1 MSDTQAVRDF
11 FGDEDY
17 GFLVQTASGS
27 EDVWASRYGIVEMA
41 AEMATD
47 ILKEDV
53 AAFELVLE
61 RDEVDRLRLFDVEE
75 FRRLALLGLAFGVD
89 RGDGACANYLGAL
102 YYLGDVLPQDYLRA
116 EELYELADAKGIVH
130 AMVNLG
136 YIYEYG
142 RVGEPDY
149 VRAYMQY
156 AKAAAIARHFEALY
170 KLGDMYA
177 RGRIGARDLQTAL
190 ALWDRSLQVAKGE
203 AAQAQPAFRIAQLI
217 ADPENVEQGLL
228 YDPMGALR
236 LFQLAERGLRI
247 SVARGETHYQARL
260 DQAIQGQE
268 RMRIVLQHPDGYQYL
283 VGLAT
288 AVRHWS
294 TLERN
299 AWRPGRVPPSGRQAL
314 RFGCPHLAEPAAT
327 PTNGRY
333 PRAPSRRTNAP
344 AHRAKSAPPSTA
356 GIGSDASAVLGVAA
370 FAVVFV

>member
-1 MSDTQAVRDF
+1 MSDTQSVRDF

-17 GFLVQTASGS
+17 GFLVTTASGS
-27 EDVWASRYGIVEMA
+27 ADGWASRYGIVEMA

-47 ILKEDV
+47 ILEEDV

-61 RDEVDRLRLFDVEE
+61 RDEVDRLRPFDVEE

-102 YYLGDVLPQDYLRA
+102 YYLGDVLPQDYRRA
-116 EELYELADAKGIVH
+116 EELYELADAKGIVQ

-156 AKAAAIARHFEALY
+156 AKAAAIAGHFEALY

-177 RGRIGARDLQTAL
+177 RGRLGTRDMQTAL
-190 ALWDRSLQVAKGE
+190 ALWDRSLHEAHGE

-217 ADPENVEQGLL
+217 ADPANVEQGLP

-247 SVARGETHYQARL
+247 SVARGETHYHARL

-283 VGLAT
+283 V
-288 AVRHWS
+288 
-294 TLERN
+294 
-299 AWRPGRVPPSGRQAL
+299 
-314 RFGCPHLAEPAAT
+314 
-327 PTNGRY
+327 
-333 PRAPSRRTNAP
+333 
-344 AHRAKSAPPSTA
+344 
-356 GIGSDASAVLGVAA
+356 
-370 FAVVFV
+370 